1 MSDDPK
7 ISAIS
12 DLGSPMLVG
21 ALPVTGGSDG
31 EGNLTGITDEDAAYI
46 RKRIV
51 HMGTRRHPEG
61 WQMLTQVAY

>member
-1 MSDDPK
+1 
-7 ISAIS
+7 
-12 DLGSPMLVG
+12 MLVG